1 MADTSGCKYFSGVL
15 DGVVVVFFDCFFFCT
30 NEKERIA
37 IGRAMDRILLWGFYA
52 IPHFNLPAFRVAYW
66 RKIEM
71 PTITPPYGIDP
82 YLWWARDTKMNATK
96 KPKS

>member
-1 MADTSGCKYFSGVL
+1 MVDDLIQRLLNA
-15 DGVVVVFFDCFFFCT
+15 T
-30 NEKERIA
+30 NEKERMA
-37 IGRAMDRILLWGFYA
+37 IGRAMDRILLWGFYT

-82 YLWWARDTKMNATK
+82 YLWWINTE
-96 KPKS
+96 